1 MCVACTSVQD
11 HPGFLSSDSNCIENA
26 VAGSDIEPVVYKSSQ
41 YPDSADD
48 FSHVRQA
55 CVKSL
60 SNEVRS
66 FEKGINSGT
75 GFIFGPGFLRLLESF
90 IMVC

>member
-66 FEKGINSGT
+66 LKKESIQALVLFLALV
-75 GFIFGPGFLRLLESF
+75 FLRLLKSF